1 MMTFDVVS
9 WWYLLCGVAVFNIIA
24 WFGAAAALSRRQS
37 AMPGELYRMRR
48 LQLILSAVYVFGCAF
63 RSVVPVFDI
72 PRICLFNHWF
82 SSIMIG
88 RSVATAAELCFVAQ
102 WALLL
107 NEISRL
113 TRSVAGRVTSLVLV
127 PLIVIAETC
136 SWYSVLTT
144 SNLGHVAEESIW
156 GLCAGLLVVSV
167 AANYPR
173 CLPRRRP
180 MLLGCCTTGIAYV
193 TFMFC
198 VDVPMYWSRWL
209 ADEAAGRRYLSLAQG
224 MLDVASRR
232 VVSHRW
238 SDWQH
243 EVVWMSLYF
252 SVAVWISV
260 SLIHAPRPE
269 SHLASAEGRRLP
281 PPRAALAR

>member
-1 MMTFDVVS
+1 
-9 WWYLLCGVAVFNIIA
+9 
-24 WFGAAAALSRRQS
+24 
-37 AMPGELYRMRR
+37 
-48 LQLILSAVYVFGCAF
+48 
-63 RSVVPVFDI
+63 
-72 PRICLFNHWF
+72 
-82 SSIMIG
+82 
-88 RSVATAAELCFVAQ
+88 
-102 WALLL
+102 
-107 NEISRL
+107 
-113 TRSVAGRVTSLVLV
+113 
-127 PLIVIAETC
+127 
-136 SWYSVLTT
+136 
-144 SNLGHVAEESIW
+144 
-156 GLCAGLLVVSV
+156 
-167 AANYPR
+167 
-173 CLPRRRP
+173 